1 MLDVLNLGGFENY
14 NCFNV
19 VEEASRFQESN
30 GIPRYEATQRV
41 PDHAQLLDCLA
52 AFRKPLQLLFNL
64 LAHTLSSKLNAIVG
78 EASAIPL
85 GDQYVELVLTVFLT
99 EHLGDVFEMVGIA
112 PEAGLSRYV
121 LELHSDR
128 LYKRRT
134 RERGHR
140 GGLPWL
146 GWQPGPA
153 VKRWLRFVLRDIP

>member
-1 MLDVLNLGGFENY
+1 MGGFENY

-19 VEEASRFQESN
+19 VKEASRFQETN
-30 GIPRYEATQRV
+30 GIPRYKATQRV

-64 LAHTLSSKLNAIVG
+64 LAHTLPSELNAIVG

-85 GDQYVELVLTVFLT
+85 GHQYVELVLIVFLT
-99 EHLGDVFEMVGIA
+99 EDLGDVFEMVGIS
-112 PEAGLSRYV
+112 PEAGCRSYV
-121 LELHSDR
+121 LESPLHSVQR
-128 LYKRRT
+128 RRT

-140 GGLPWL
+140 DGLPWL

-153 VKRWLRFVLRDIP
+153 VKEVLAVCSIGYFLDFIDK